1 MQEIRQEK
9 SQIKQKILLYLK
21 EKGISSYDFYKKSG
35 VTRGVLSQ
43 SNGISEENLA
53 RFLAY
58 SSDVNVDW
66 LLTGTGSMLKPNNI
80 DSGTI
85 VSEPIGIEDINSAT
99 SVKEIPDTESV
110 TAPTK
115 PTIPTTPTG
124 PTKELIPLTQ
134 SKEKLLDVS
143 EIPLYNIDASAG
155 LNKLFADGGE
165 LLGKIS
171 IPNAPRCDGAVH
183 VIGDSMSP
191 LLKSGD
197 IIAYRIVNDLQ
208 SINFGEVYILQLS
221 NNGDTYIVVKYV
233 KRSDVGSD
241 HIRLVSYN
249 KEYDPKD
256 VPLSWIQA
264 IARVTFCIRRFSI
277 I

>member
-1 MQEIRQEK
+1 MDINERFETIKKEIFGGSQKAFADAIGVAPSVIANVTGTRRGKPSYDVLEK
-9 SQIKQKILLYLK
+9 ICANAN
-21 EKGISSYDFYKKSG
+21 ISS
-35 VTRGVLSQ
+35 
-43 SNGISEENLA
+43 
-53 RFLAY
+53 
-58 SSDVNVDW
+58 DW
-66 LLTGTGSMLKPNNI
+66 LLTGRGSILKVNNSI

-85 VSEPIGIEDINSAT
+85 VSESINVKDT
-99 SVKEIPDTESV
+99 HNVPSVKKRLNKKSAIKLTIPTG
-110 TAPTK
+110 
-115 PTIPTTPTG
+115 PTTPTES
-124 PTKELIPLTQ
+124 TKELIPLTQ